1 MSNIS
6 DQASSQPTARPRVLF
21 VDDEPYVLEGIQR
34 SLYKEFHTDV
44 AAGGE
49 EGLRRLQ
56 ENGPYCVVVSD
67 MRMPGMDG
75 AEFLSKV
82 HDLVPDTVRVM
93 LTGYADVQAA
103 MRAVNQGR
111 IFRFLNKP
119 VSPEE
124 LIVTLRAC
132 IDQYRLAHEGKE
144 VLENTLAD
152 TVRVMTDVLSLTN
165 PVAFGKGSRIRQYV
179 KHMAAHLGLKEIWQF
194 EIAAMLSQLGCV
206 TLTPD
211 LLEAV
216 HAGQPLSPEDQQRFN
231 EYPAVG
237 HDLLM
242 NIPRLESVAEMIR
255 MQNEPIAKITA
266 ASAEMVQNGA
276 QLLKIGLAF
285 DRSLSAGA
293 TKSEALEKL
302 SGNPQEYVQKF
313 VSALA
318 DPPMT
323 EEASEARSVN
333 VLDLRNGMIIS
344 EDLRTKDGVLLV
356 VEGQELTFATVR
368 RIQSFIQ
375 RGMVEGEV
383 RVAMPS
389 AASAAAGKS

>member
-6 DQASSQPTARPRVLF
+6 SCAPSQSDARPRVLF

-44 AAGGE
+44 AGGGE
-49 EGLRRLQ
+49 EGLCKLQ

-82 HDLVPDTVRVM
+82 HDRVPDTVRVM
-93 LTGYADVQAA
+93 LTGYADMQAA

-132 IDQYRLAHEGKE
+132 IDQYRLVHEGKE

-152 TVRVMTDVLSLTN
+152 TVRVMTEVLSLTN
-165 PVAFGKGSRIRQYV
+165 PVAFSKGARIRKYV
-179 KHMAAHLGLKEIWQF
+179 KHMAAHLGLKEVWQF

-211 LLEAV
+211 LVEAA
-216 HAGQPLSPEDQQRFN
+216 HAGQLLSAEDQQRFC
-231 EYPAVG
+231 G
-237 HDLLM
+237 HPEIGHELLI
-242 NIPRLESVAEMIR
+242 NIRRLEGVAEMIR
-255 MQNEPIAKITA
+255 MQNHPTVEITA
-266 ASAEMVQNGA
+266 TSAEVVRHGA
-276 QLLKIGLAF
+276 QLLKVSLAF
-285 DRSLSAGA
+285 DRLLTAGA
-293 TKSEALEKL
+293 NHHEALEKL
-302 SGNPQEYVQKF
+302 RGDPEEYDARLVA
-313 VSALA
+313 ALEDLRTTA
-318 DPPMT
+318 
-323 EEASEARSVN
+323 EAAEIRTVH
-333 VLDLRNGMIIS
+333 VLDLRPGMVMK
-344 EDLRTKDGVLLV
+344 EDLRTTDGVLLV
-356 VEGQELTFATVR
+356 AKHQEVNFATVR
-368 RIQSFIQ
+368 RLQSFIQ
-375 RGMVEGEV
+375 RGAVEGEV
-383 RVAMPS
+383 RVGMPV
-389 AASAAAGKS
+389 AASTGKS

>member
-1 MSNIS
+1 
-6 DQASSQPTARPRVLF
+6 LF

-34 SLYKEFHTDV
+34 TLYKEFHTDV

-49 EGLRRLQ
+49 EGLLKLQ
-56 ENGPYCVVVSD
+56 QNGPYCVVVSD

-82 HDLVPDTVRVM
+82 HDRVPDTVRVM

-132 IDQYRLAHEGKE
+132 IDQYRLVHEGKE

-152 TVRVMTDVLSLTN
+152 TIRVMTEVLSLTN
-165 PVAFGKGSRIRQYV
+165 PAAFSNTSRIRQYV
-179 KHMAAHLGLKEIWQF
+179 KHMATHLGLKEIWQF
-194 EIAAMLSQLGCV
+194 EIAAMLSGLGCV

-216 HAGQPLSPEDQQRFN
+216 HAGRVLSLEDQQRFN
-231 EYPAVG
+231 EHPAVG
-237 HDLLM
+237 HDLLI

-255 MQNEPIAKITA
+255 MQNEPLAKITA
-266 ASAEMVQNGA
+266 AGAEVVQNGA
-276 QLLKIGLAF
+276 QLLKVSLAF
-285 DRSLSAGA
+285 DRLLSAGS
-293 TKSEALEKL
+293 TQCEALERM
-302 SGNPQEYVQKF
+302 SGNPEEYDQKF

-318 DPPMT
+318 DLPAEAT
-323 EEASEARSVN
+323 EIRTVN
-333 VLDLRNGMIIS
+333 VVDLCAGMIMKA
-344 EDLRTKDGVLLV
+344 DLRTKDGVLLLAQ
-356 VEGQELTFATVR
+356 GQELTFATVR
-368 RIQSFIQ
+368 RIRSFIQ
-375 RGMVEGEV
+375 RGVAEGEA
-383 RVAMPS
+383 RAGMAS
-389 AASAAAGKS
+389 AASAAAGQN